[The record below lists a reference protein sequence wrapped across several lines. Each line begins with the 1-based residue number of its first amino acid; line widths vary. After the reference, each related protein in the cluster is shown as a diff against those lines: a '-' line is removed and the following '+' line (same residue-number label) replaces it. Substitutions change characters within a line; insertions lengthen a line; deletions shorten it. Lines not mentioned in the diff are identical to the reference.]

1 MSASAIAAAKATAP
15 LLERG
20 LQRNSE
26 SNEKS
31 SLVLLGDKTGGKP
44 KPGRM
49 TNISKGEKADWPYKN
64 PRLSTPMRV
73 ADLLSR
79 MTLEEKAAQMMCV
92 WQQKA
97 ATLVDADGKFDLEK
111 ARRGFK
117 RGHGLGQVGRPSDA
131 GSPPAEPWRGQTAR
145 GMAELTNAGII
156 SHVRGRVRVVDRQG
170 LEAASCECYKTV
182 RALYDRLLPS

>member
-44 KPGRM
+44 KPGRT

-145 GMAELTNAGII
+145 GMAELTNAFQKFFLEESRLGIPVI
-156 SHVRGRVRVVDRQG
+156 F
-170 LEAASCECYKTV
+170 
-182 RALYDRLLPS
+182 